1 MLYFNSADTYV
12 KDTIFFRN
20 FYNKINIYYYTVIK
34 NCCIYEDCANTLHIA
49 FITKPMFNQCK

>member
-34 NCCIYEDCANTLHIA
+34 NCIYEDCANTLHIA